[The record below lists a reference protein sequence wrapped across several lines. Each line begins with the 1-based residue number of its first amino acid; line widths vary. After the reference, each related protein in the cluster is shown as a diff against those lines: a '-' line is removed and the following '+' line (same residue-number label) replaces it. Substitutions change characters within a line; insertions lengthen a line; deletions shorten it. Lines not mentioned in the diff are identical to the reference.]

1 MILLVL
7 AISGYTDQKKSTE
20 NKVCQM
26 PWYHKFIDTV
36 CVLTI
41 TVRACRIK
49 EFKKESRS
57 LNCVYLTGFKSSF
70 PIKASTLPSPPPPPG
85 LGTVAAKP
93 PPGFTRIPL
102 NSNVVEPTPTTLN
115 Q

>member
-1 MILLVL
+1 MILLFL
-7 AISGYTDQKKSTE
+7 AISGYTDQKKSTG

-26 PWYHKFIDTV
+26 PWYHTFIHTV
-36 CVLTI
+36 CVLTL
-41 TVRACRIK
+41 TVRTYRIK
-49 EFKKESRS
+49 GLEKSRS
-57 LNCVYLTGFKSSF
+57 LNCVYFTGFKGSF
-70 PIKASTLPSPPPPPG
+70 PIKASTLPSPSPPPG

-102 NSNVVEPTPTTLN
+102 NSNVVEPAPTTLN